1 MTNAAATPRWADSS
15 RGLGR
20 LIELLIGIG
29 LLRRPLFF
37 QARQLIIRTAE
48 RSGIPWRARREE
60 LRQAAAPL
68 LESSTTT
75 GLTPPAY
82 YRARFHA
89 YEQGNL
95 CWQAAA
101 EAEQATDAMALRVW
115 PDDDLTPA
123 QAQTRLRDAIHAAF
137 QPLLQDPIRRVVDL
151 GCSVGVST
159 QALAIWL
166 NQRADAAGFDRPTV
180 IGLDLSPDMLA
191 VARVRDSQGL
201 VAEWCHGAAESTGFE
216 SGSVDLISLQF
227 VCNELPQQATHAVLA
242 EAGRLLRP
250 GGVLVMVDQDP
261 ASSVLQRL
269 PAPVATL
276 LKSTEPYIEPY
287 FALDMPAA
295 LQQAGFR
302 DQSIRACDPRH
313 RVIACLR

>member
-60 LRQAAAPL
+60 LRQAAVPL

-75 GLTPPAY
+75 GVTPPAY

-227 VCNELPQQATHAVLA
+227 VCHELPQQATHAVLA

-313 RVIACLR
+313 RLIACLR

>member
-227 VCNELPQQATHAVLA
+227 VCHELPQQATHAVLA

-313 RVIACLR
+313 RLIACLR